1 MELQT
6 YATAQ
11 RNYLRAALEALQAEV
26 NFRQPEAWS
35 KRVKQKLEQHIID
48 WLELLN
54 ALEEADDANY
64 KRARL
69 EPDWD
74 FETADTEI
82 ERQLRK
88 MLVLGQRYLALCE
101 LLTQRGLIISQQTNL
116 ADSIRDLEHLL
127 NWSDDYANTP
137 AYRQLA
143 EETWRDYKSGRCEE
157 GGWEL

>member
-11 RNYLRAALEALQAEV
+11 RNYLRAALNAPQAEV

-48 WLELLN
+48 WLELLA

-64 KRARL
+64 KQARL

-82 ERQLRK
+82 ERQLWDSAT
-88 MLVLGQRYLALCE
+88 LLC
-101 LLTQRGLIISQQTNL
+101 
-116 ADSIRDLEHLL
+116 
-127 NWSDDYANTP
+127 AN
-137 AYRQLA
+137 Y
-143 EETWRDYKSGRCEE
+143 
-157 GGWEL
+157 